1 MNISL
6 KQLEA
11 IVTVADRGN
20 FTRAAAALG
29 TTQPALSL
37 QVREL
42 EDELGLRLFDR
53 TTRRV
58 EPTRA
63 GQEFIIAARKML
75 GDLRLAVSNVADL
88 ANRQRGR
95 ISIAAPPLLAAA
107 VLPKVIAAFGKLH
120 PGIEIT
126 LWDVASDRIVE
137 KVMSGEADLG
147 LGTFTIREPSLTAT
161 TLVRDR
167 LMLFCPEDSPL
178 AQEPPLS
185 WAEVVNQPQITLTR
199 ESGLRFLV
207 DHGFE
212 LAGHSIKPA
221 FEVSQIGTALAMVE
235 AGLGVAILPAYAG
248 LMAGQR
254 RLATRRLV
262 APVLSREISIIRSQD
277 RSIQPGADE
286 FCRILSRQVKE
297 LMAKIGGLA

>member
-63 GQEFIIAARKML
+63 GVEFIIAARKML
-75 GDLRLAVSNVADL
+75 GDLRLAVSNAADL

-95 ISIAAPPLLAAA
+95 IAIAAPPLLASA
-107 VLPKVIAAFGKLH
+107 VLPRVIATFGKLH

-126 LWDVASDRIVE
+126 VWDVASDRIVE

-147 LGTFTIREPSLTAT
+147 LGTFTLREPSLSAT

-167 LMLFCPEDSPL
+167 LMLFCPAGSPL
-178 AQEPPLS
+178 AQGAPQS
-185 WAEVVNQPQITLTR
+185 WASVADEPQIMLTR

-212 LAGHSIKPA
+212 LVGRSLKPA

-248 LMAGQR
+248 LIAEQR
-254 RLATRRLV
+254 RVVTYALED
-262 APVLSREISIIRSQD
+262 PVLTREISIIRSQD

-286 FCRILSRQVKE
+286 FCRILARQVQQ
-297 LMAKIGGLA
+297 LMARIRG